1 MINISC
7 KKFLAAAAVSL
18 IAIFN
23 PSEPAACG
31 WEPSYSASRYPAF
44 LLTDTPVSYPRDS
57 DVSYETVAFWE
68 EYVGNRVNYSDIRDF
83 SSTVISAAAAGMVLA
98 NKKQDSSRVSKFFF
112 IVISFLAV

>member
-1 MINISC
+1 M
-7 KKFLAAAAVSL
+7 AAAAVSL
-18 IAIFN
+18 LAVFN

-68 EYVGNRVNYSDIRDF
+68 EYVGNRVNY
-83 SSTVISAAAAGMVLA
+83 
-98 NKKQDSSRVSKFFF
+98 
-112 IVISFLAV
+112 